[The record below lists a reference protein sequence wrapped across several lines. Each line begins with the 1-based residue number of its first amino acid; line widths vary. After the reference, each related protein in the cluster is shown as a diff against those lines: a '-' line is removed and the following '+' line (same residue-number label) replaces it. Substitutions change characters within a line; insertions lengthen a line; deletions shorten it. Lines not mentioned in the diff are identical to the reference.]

1 MRRAAPFA
9 LCLALLL
16 AACGAPAATEGPSAA
31 AVEAHW
37 DVLEAPEA
45 NIANRKY
52 EGYTGELIVS
62 DGYGPL
68 VPYIGGESEGGYGER
83 TYFFGLA
90 TREGLIVTD
99 PVYTSVNR
107 LSWYDADEGLS
118 FSHDAL
124 VLRSAVVRETPPPEN
139 PYVYTGSGNYDDRYG
154 LAALDGSWYTGQI
167 FTYIISTCP
176 LGALGVTA
184 DGGAVM
190 ISPAGEELWRWEP
203 DALPLDGLAEAAV
216 SWYPFETR
224 GCWMSYTPDWMADP
238 TPISYV
244 NLSTGKVQS
253 AVPEA
258 FAGGAGGRARGYFRY
273 AGGTV
278 ETRANV
284 ITIRTDSGE
293 EYEFTAEYGEIYSHY
308 DISGDRLLLSGRDGT
323 ALVDFSGRELRRFTD
338 SVEFYRLDYDVPALL
353 MRADMSVGEDELST
367 DIRTTIYDRDGGLLM
382 VTDGPADQFGDRL
395 LIVDGDSY
403 RLTDLE
409 GNDLIRLSRWAAADI
424 PAEE

>member
-9 LCLALLL
+9 LCLALL
-16 AACGAPAATEGPSAA
+16 AACGAPAATERPSAA

-154 LAALDGSWYTGQI
+154 LAALDGSWYTAR
-167 FTYIISTCP
+167 FS
-176 LGALGVTA
+176 
-184 DGGAVM
+184 
-190 ISPAGEELWRWEP
+190 
-203 DALPLDGLAEAAV
+203 
-216 SWYPFETR
+216 
-224 GCWMSYTPDWMADP
+224 
-238 TPISYV
+238 PIS
-244 NLSTGKVQS
+244 SPPARS
-253 AVPEA
+253 A
-258 FAGGAGGRARGYFRY
+258 R
-273 AGGTV
+273 
-278 ETRANV
+278 
-284 ITIRTDSGE
+284 SG
-293 EYEFTAEYGEIYSHY
+293 
-308 DISGDRLLLSGRDGT
+308 
-323 ALVDFSGRELRRFTD
+323 
-338 SVEFYRLDYDVPALL
+338 
-353 MRADMSVGEDELST
+353 
-367 DIRTTIYDRDGGLLM
+367 
-382 VTDGPADQFGDRL
+382 
-395 LIVDGDSY
+395 
-403 RLTDLE
+403 
-409 GNDLIRLSRWAAADI
+409 
-424 PAEE
+424 